1 VVSTPKDMLPTP
13 ATVETIDETV
23 TLISSLGRL
32 PRFHQPDSAL
42 HPRRWRLT
50 WRGTEASVGDAVRRR
65 YDDFPYDVFSFK
77 IPRTGEVVFALWAM
91 PPTIQWATPTAVA
104 GISADVEEALAHD

>member
-1 VVSTPKDMLPTP
+1 MVSTPKDMLPTP

-32 PRFHQPDSAL
+32 PRFHQPDAAL

-104 GISADVEEALAHD
+104 GISAEVEEALAHE